1 MNPGII
7 VFARLN
13 STRLPG
19 KALKIIAGKRL
30 IDRVIDRIRQI
41 EGNPLIVVATTTS
54 HLDNPLVNHLENKG
68 VAVFR
73 GSSHDVAWRAACCAE
88 FYKLKYFVRISGDS
102 PFIDP
107 NLINIALSKFSKE
120 AYDLVTNVF
129 PRTYP
134 VGTSVEV
141 IRMTAIHKLL
151 ALTKNDHDREHITPY
166 FYDNARNF
174 FIENFSSKVAEYR
187 NISLAIDT
195 LSDLKRITWVL
206 KTFGESLD
214 LKTVIEKSLLWR
226 DH

>member
-19 KALKIIAGKRL
+19 KALKIIAGKNL
-30 IDRVIDRIRQI
+30 IDRVIDRIRQV

-54 HLDNPLVNHLENKG
+54 HLDNPLVIHLENKG

-107 NLINIALSKFSKE
+107 NLINIGLSKFSKGT
-120 AYDLVTNVF
+120 YDIVTNVF

-166 FYDNARNF
+166 FYDNAANF
-174 FIENFSSKVAEYR
+174 FIENFSSKVVGYR

-195 LSDLKRITWVL
+195 LSDLERITWVL